1 MNDRFCLLE
10 SGQVGDV
17 AALKS
22 TTEDLKQML
31 LEVEDALKEREEE
44 VEMRR
49 EKNDEYNKLK
59 KDVDGQLEK
68 LESGKRDSYALEIK
82 KVWRWGRKTK
92 GQKKRR
98 KRKFGEDITFDSTK
112 S

>member
-1 MNDRFCLLE
+1 MLICRWIDRCWSTDVDLKFRFKFSSHLFLLNDRFRLLE

-22 TTEDLKQML
+22 TTEELKQML
-31 LEVEDALKEREEE
+31 SEVEDALKEREEE

-59 KDVDGQLEK
+59 KDVDGQLGK
-68 LESGKRDSYALEIK
+68 LESGKKDSSDLE
-82 KVWRWGRKTK
+82 
-92 GQKKRR
+92 
-98 KRKFGEDITFDSTK
+98 
-112 S
+112 